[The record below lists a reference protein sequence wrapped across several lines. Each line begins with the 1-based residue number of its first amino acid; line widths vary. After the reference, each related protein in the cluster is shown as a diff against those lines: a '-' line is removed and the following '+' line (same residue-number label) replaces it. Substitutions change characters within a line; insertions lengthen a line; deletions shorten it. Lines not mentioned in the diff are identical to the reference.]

1 MSRAYKMLE
10 QIADIEEK
18 QDLINDQIVGTK
30 DLIVKGEKELK
41 DNRDR
46 MDQIMASAIS
56 KSMLLD
62 QQDRKKLEEKLDSVL
77 STTSKSRIE
86 QMRLIELL
94 SDVSQIKAISDAEKE
109 KYDKYLTELKKV
121 GESQI
126 KVQNEQIRE
135 KENEIKRLKEEVA
148 NLENNK
154 SKSQWNN
161 RLKNAFKFLLACICV
176 VVGLAVILYG
186 TNWLWNRYQW
196 QFVVVVSLPLVFLA
210 LFLVHDFKSY

>member
-18 QDLINDQIVGTK
+18 QDQINDQILGTK
-30 DLIVKGEKELK
+30 DLIVKGKKELK

-62 QQDRKKLEEKLDSVL
+62 QQDRKKIEEKLDSVL
-77 STTSKSRIE
+77 STTNKTRIE

-109 KYDKYLTELKKV
+109 KYDKYLAELKKI

-126 KVQNEQIRE
+126 NAQNEEIRK
-135 KENEIKRLKEEVA
+135 KENEINRLKEELN
-148 NLENNK
+148 NLENDK
-154 SKSQWNN
+154 SKNRWNN
-161 RLKNAFKFLLACICV
+161 CLKNAFKFLLACVCV

-186 TNWLWNRYQW
+186 TSWLWNKYQW

>member
-46 MDQIMASAIS
+46 MDQIIASAIS

-77 STTSKSRIE
+77 STTNKSRIE

-109 KYDKYLTELKKV
+109 KYDKYIAEMKRA

-126 KVQNEQIRE
+126 SALNDEIDKLKQSVDDYERQIEQKKKELKVNGTYQ
-135 KENEIKRLKEEVA
+135 KIKSVLLWFGTIVLICLVL
-148 NLENNK
+148 N
-154 SKSQWNN
+154 
-161 RLKNAFKFLLACICV
+161 LLAWFFGGIFNW
-176 VVGLAVILYG
+176 ILNIPSMFG
-186 TNWLWNRYQW
+186 DWIESITR
-196 QFVVVVSLPLVFLA
+196 V
-210 LFLVHDFKSY
+210 